1 MNFILLRKLAV
12 IELRGKKD
20 KVHDRGTF
28 GNGSGCRFISN
39 STEGQS

>member
-1 MNFILLRKLAV
+1 MNHILLRKQAV